1 MKSSMNMLV
10 LIVLSTLEIQ
20 SCTTSVAQVLTVT
33 YVHIQFTGLLNAM
46 RDGSQPHIQNSEQ
59 KIFMYPSE

>member
-20 SCTTSVAQVLTVT
+20 SCTSVAQVLTVT